1 MIDFIVSFLIWAIFH
16 SITAAHSFK
25 DWVARFTG
33 ERIYQGFYR
42 LFYSAVSVVTLLPV
56 LYFYWRLPD
65 QSLYAVPA
73 PFSWLMIGLQA
84 AGFIG
89 LTVSVLQ
96 SGTMAFVGLQ
106 QAADYFSG
114 NDIGKQSGLGE
125 VMVVHGLYRYMRHPL
140 YTFSMLL
147 LWASPIMSRN
157 NLILFL
163 LITAYFVIGSFIEER
178 RLEQDFGESYTDYR
192 EQVARFIPFVW

>member
-1 MIDFIVSFLIWAIFH
+1 M
-16 SITAAHSFK
+16 
-25 DWVARFTG
+25 G
-33 ERIYQGFYR
+33 ERAYQGFYR
-42 LFYSAVSVVTLLPV
+42 LIYSAVSVITLLPV
-56 LYFYWRLPD
+56 LYFYWQLPD
-65 QSLYAVPA
+65 RPLYAIPA
-73 PFSWLMIGLQA
+73 PFSWLMIGLQL

-96 SGTMAFVGLQ
+96 SGALAFVGVQ

-125 VMVVHGLYRYMRHPL
+125 VLVSHGLYRWMRHPL

-157 NLILFL
+157 NLILVI
-163 LITAYFVIGSFIEER
+163 LITAYFVVGSFIEEQ
-178 RLEQDFGESYTDYR
+178 RLEQDFGQAYADYKKR
-192 EQVARFIPFVW
+192 ASRFIPFIW